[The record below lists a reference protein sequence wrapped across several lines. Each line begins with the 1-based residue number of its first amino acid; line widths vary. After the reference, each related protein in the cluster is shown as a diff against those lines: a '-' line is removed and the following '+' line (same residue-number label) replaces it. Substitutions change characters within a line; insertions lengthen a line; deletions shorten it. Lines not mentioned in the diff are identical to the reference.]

1 MQQQGNVTARLG
13 GIKVAANKSM
23 KMDRAARAKQF
34 MPFAALK
41 GLPEALAK
49 KEKIVVPRPLLSEER
64 MEELDYKMHQ
74 LQCGMIVGVTY
85 YEKEECIKKTGM
97 VAKISADTR
106 ILQIVDCKISFDA
119 ILDIEAEKKRA
130 INSASD
136 N

>member
-1 MQQQGNVTARLG
+1 MAV
-13 GIKVAANKSM
+13 NKRV

-49 KEKIVVPRPLLSEER
+49 KEKIVVPRPILSEER

-74 LQCGMIVGVTY
+74 LECGMIVCVTY

-119 ILDIEAEKKRA
+119 ILDIEAENEK
-130 INSASD
+130 SY
-136 N
+136 